1 MTVEELKQRVQ
12 AEMPDAQVEV
22 TTDGYYFNI
31 LAISASFEAK
41 RPVQRQQ
48 MVYAGFKDLIADGSL
63 HAVNI
68 QTFTPDEAST
78 AGKASSDK
86 SSSENG

>member
-1 MTVEELKQRVQ
+1 MTVEELKQRVE

-31 LAISASFEAK
+31 LAISESFEGK

-48 MVYAGFKDLIADGSL
+48 MVYAGLKDLIADGSL

-68 QTFTPDEAST
+68 QTYTPSEAPAVSQE
-78 AGKASSDK
+78 SSDK
-86 SSSENG
+86 GSSENG